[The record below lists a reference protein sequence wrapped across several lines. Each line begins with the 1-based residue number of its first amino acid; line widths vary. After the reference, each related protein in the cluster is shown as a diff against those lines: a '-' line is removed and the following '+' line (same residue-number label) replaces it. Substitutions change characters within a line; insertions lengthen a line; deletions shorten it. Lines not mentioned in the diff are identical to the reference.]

1 MTRCEFAHDDGA
13 YVLGALSPAER
24 AAYERHLATCAFC
37 REAVAEVAVLPGLL
51 GKLDAA
57 DFAKLL
63 DPTLSEPPARS
74 FGAPPSSAVPYPSTV
89 PYPSARPPSSAMP
102 PSSLGPPSSAG
113 PLAFGRSADVPPG
126 RRRRH
131 TRIRVLTTALAAAVV
146 ALIAGVGAMFL
157 LDNGHEH
164 PRQGPTVAMT
174 PVDTAVPIS
183 ARVTLAGANGG
194 TKVDL
199 TCSYDRNS
207 PSRRSYTVRLM
218 VYGPDDEYEQMG
230 SWIAAPGKEFSMS
243 GVTHFALGA
252 VDRLALVRNDGAVL
266 LSYDV
271 P

>member
-1 MTRCEFAHDDGA
+1 MRCEHEHDDGA

-24 AAYERHLATCAFC
+24 AAFERHLATCSFC

-63 DPTLSEPPARS
+63 DPTLSEYPARS
-74 FGAPPSSAVPYPSTV
+74 LSEPSRRSFE
-89 PYPSARPPSSAMP
+89 
-102 PSSLGPPSSAG
+102 LGPSFGG
-113 PLAFGRSADVPPG
+113 PAYGRAADVPPS
-126 RRRRH
+126 RRRKH
-131 TRIRVLTTALAAAVV
+131 TRIRVLTTTLAAAVV
-146 ALIAGVGAMFL
+146 ALIAGIGAMFL
-157 LDNGHEH
+157 LDDGQEH

-174 PVDTAVPIS
+174 PTDTTVPIA
-183 ARVTLAGANGG
+183 ARVTLAGAIGG

-199 TCSYDRNS
+199 TCSYDKNS
-207 PSRRSYTVRLM
+207 LSRKTYTVRLM

-230 SWIAAPGKEFSMS
+230 SWLAAPGKEFSMS

-252 VDRLALVRNDGAVL
+252 VDRLALVRNDGEVL

>member
-1 MTRCEFAHDDGA
+1 MRCGHEHDDGA

-24 AAYERHLATCAFC
+24 AAYERHLATCSFC

-51 GKLDAA
+51 GRLDAT

-63 DPTLSEPPARS
+63 DPTLSPPPAPTFASR
-74 FGAPPSSAVPYPSTV
+74 PMPEVP
-89 PYPSARPPSSAMP
+89 A
-102 PSSLGPPSSAG
+102 
-113 PLAFGRSADVPPG
+113 G

-131 TRIRVLTTALAAAVV
+131 TRIRILTTALAAAVV
-146 ALIAGVGAMFL
+146 ALIAGIGAMFL
-157 LDNGHEH
+157 MDTGQEH

-174 PVDTAVPIS
+174 PVDGSVPIS
-183 ARVTLAGANGG
+183 ARLTLAGANGG

-199 TCSYDRNS
+199 TCSYDKNS
-207 PSRRSYTVRLM
+207 ASRRSYTVRLM
-218 VYGPDDEYEQMG
+218 AYGPDDEFEQLG

-243 GVTHFALGA
+243 GVTHFALGT
-252 VDRLALVRNDGAVL
+252 VDRLALVRNDGEVL